1 VAIGAAPG
9 TPLGGAMQQSDV
21 LPSFVAELPL
31 TREALA
37 FAEQAHGDQRR
48 ESDRARYILHP
59 LEVASLLSNTGA
71 DDEVVA
77 AAVLHDA
84 VERTGAELAEI
95 ERRFGKRV
103 AALVAALTED
113 QRIDRYDERK
123 HNLRERVA
131 AAGPDALAIYAAD
144 KVAKVRELRAQID
157 HARRGEE
164 TASPDLDRKLEH
176 YRRSLELLEREL
188 PDHPLVR
195 QLRFELEALQLLP
208 PGGEPTRPLGEQ
220 RS

>member
-1 VAIGAAPG
+1 
-9 TPLGGAMQQSDV
+9 MNQSAV
-21 LPSFVAELPL
+21 LPSFVEDLPV

-37 FAEQAHGDQRR
+37 FAAQAHGDERR

-84 VERTGAELAEI
+84 VERTDADLAEI

-164 TASPDLDRKLEH
+164 PASPDLDRKLEH
-176 YRRSLELLEREL
+176 YRRSLEMLEREL

-208 PGGEPTRPLGEQ
+208 PGAEPMWPLPG
-220 RS
+220 RDS

>member
-1 VAIGAAPG
+1 
-9 TPLGGAMQQSDV
+9 MQRTRV
-21 LPSFVAELPL
+21 VPSFVAELPL
-31 TREALA
+31 TSEALA
-37 FAEQAHGDQRR
+37 FAERAHGDQRR

-84 VERTGAELAEI
+84 VERAGADLAEI
-95 ERRFGKRV
+95 ERRFGTRV
-103 AALVAALTED
+103 AGLVAVLTED
-113 QRIDRYDERK
+113 ERIDSYEQRK
-123 HNLRERVA
+123 RELRERVA
-131 AAGPDALAIYAAD
+131 AAGPDAMAIYAAD

-164 TASPDLDRKLEH
+164 PASPDLDRRLEH
-176 YRRSLELLEREL
+176 YRHSLELLEREL
-188 PDHPLVR
+188 PEHPLVR

-208 PGGEPTRPLGEQ
+208 PGGEPTWPLGSR